1 MHSFA
6 RPTAALARRVVVLT
20 IALATVVISAD
31 AQQQH
36 QNPAPPH
43 SVTADS
49 VAAPTSPYPV
59 APSSVIDTRRLTSS
73 PSWSG
78 YVAVRQT
85 RRNDSTL
92 FAISRA
98 RLTVMAAPRPYLAVR
113 IQGDFS
119 NVGRVSRDSSVAA
132 AVLTDA
138 FVQLAPPATSRPA
151 GSWLALLDPA
161 LLVGQFKTPFS
172 LEYGTS
178 FALLKT
184 VNRSDVV
191 DRLSLKRDVGVM
203 AQANATPLVTVAGAL
218 TNGEGANVTRNADNT
233 ELAAGRVTLR
243 PLPSLSLSG
252 KWAGQGPDHLWGYDA
267 RWLWRG
273 ATVEGEA
280 LHRQGRAPGAA
291 AAAPPPTSP
300 YAAGGGY
307 VLAAYRVLPWI
318 EPVVKWERFRE
329 ERSATAGGA
338 PASEVWLTTGAN
350 VTSRDDRV
358 RLQLDWVH
366 KRIHP
371 VDRHANELLAQ
382 LIAVF

>member
-1 MHSFA
+1 MLLSAF
-6 RPTAALARRVVVLT
+6 TAAGRV
-20 IALATVVISAD
+20 AG
-31 AQQQH
+31 AQQQQQQRH
-36 QNPAPPH
+36 QPPAPP
-43 SVTADS
+43 ADS
-49 VAAPTSPYPV
+49 AESAAAASAYPV
-59 APSSVIDTRRLTSS
+59 APSSVLELRHLGTS
-73 PSWSG
+73 PAWSG
-78 YVAVRQT
+78 YLAARQT

-92 FAISRA
+92 LAVSRA
-98 RLTVMAAPRPYLAVR
+98 RVTIMAAPRPYLALR
-113 IQGDFS
+113 IQGDLS

-132 AVLTDA
+132 ALLTDA
-138 FVQLAPPATSRPA
+138 FIQLTPSPASRPA

-178 FALLKT
+178 FSYLKT
-184 VNRSDVV
+184 ANRSQVV
-191 DRLSLKRDVGVM
+191 DRLSLRRDVGVM
-203 AQANATPLVTVAGAL
+203 AQAHATPFVTVAGAL
-218 TNGEGANVTRNADNT
+218 TNGEGANVTRNGDNQ
-233 ELAAGRVTLR
+233 ELATGRVTLR

-252 KWAGQGPDHLWGYDA
+252 KWAGQGSDHLWGYDA

-280 LHRQGRAPGAA
+280 LHRQGRAPGAVADPPA
-291 AAAPPPTSP
+291 AASP

-307 VLAAYRVLPWI
+307 VLAAYHVLPSV

-329 ERSATAGGA
+329 ERSAAAGGV

-350 VTSRDDRV
+350 VGTANDRV

-371 VDRHANELLAQ
+371 VDRHADELLAQ
-382 LIAVF
+382 LIAIF